1 MFDNCYIVKLHC
13 NRDSGEKYLIEL
25 RSNTNLILDEHQLR
39 EKGLKN
45 NFVITFYL
53 RNCSYSFFVVY
64 FLLVKYSRK

>member
-13 NRDSGEKYLIEL
+13 NRDSGGKYLIEL